1 MFSSSFHKKYLA
13 NNTETELFNS
23 KLTNNMED
31 IYYKKYLNYK
41 QKYLNLKSQNVMTG
55 GASTQNKLYLF
66 KAEWCGHCRNFK
78 STWAQLQKE
87 MKDHVEFVTYDADN
101 HKNEIKK
108 YNIQGY
114 PTLILHTG
122 NKAVEFNG
130 ERTLDGLKDFI
141 KEYN

>member
-1 MFSSSFHKKYLA
+1 MFSNSFHKKYLA
-13 NNTETELFNS
+13 NTETES
-23 KLTNNMED
+23 VETTKIQKD

-41 QKYLNLKSQNVMTG
+41 QKYMNLKSHNVMTG

-66 KAEWCGHCRNFK
+66 KAEWCGHCQNFK
-78 STWAQLQKE
+78 STWSQLQKE

-108 YNIQGY
+108 YNIQGF

-122 NKAVEFNG
+122 SKAVEYNG
-130 ERTLDGLKDFI
+130 QRDINSLKDFI